1 MAESASQVVK
11 KETGFSKSVS
21 NQVPGNQTSINT
33 DDIVLSAKKE
43 VADRGDTRKR
53 LVKYGIIS
61 AALGLIIIVA
71 VIALD
76 YANKTTSEVVN
87 NTFLELHKQQEL
99 EKEQLQIEAEAE
111 ILKKERDVALAKI
124 KQEKRAKEE
133 AEKLAAEQFA
143 TEKTA
148 LAAEAVEKKR
158 KEKQQRIAKAKEK
171 EHKAKQA
178 AAKAALAKRKAA
190 ELEDERV
197 FQQARLERKKR
208 IKQQEEARRLE
219 LEWLEQERQALRE
232 AQASQ

>member
-87 NTFLELHKQQEL
+87 NTFLELHKPQEL
-99 EKEQLQIEAEAE
+99 EKEQLQIEAKAEAE
-111 ILKKERDVALAKI
+111 AEAEVLKKERDVVLAKI
-124 KQEKRAKEE
+124 KEEKDAKEE
-133 AEKLAAEQFA
+133 AEKLAAE
-143 TEKTA
+143 K
-148 LAAEAVEKKR
+148 LAAE
-158 KEKQQRIAKAKEK
+158 
-171 EHKAKQA
+171 
-178 AAKAALAKRKAA
+178 KAALAKRKAA
-190 ELEDERV
+190 EWDKERL

-208 IKQQEEARRLE
+208 IKQQEEARQQQEEARRLE

>member
-87 NTFLELHKQQEL
+87 NTFLELHKPQEL
-99 EKEQLQIEAEAE
+99 EKEQLQIEAKAEAE
-111 ILKKERDVALAKI
+111 VLKKERDVVLAKI
-124 KQEKRAKEE
+124 KEEKDAKEE
-133 AEKLAAEQFA
+133 AEKLAAE
-143 TEKTA
+143 K
-148 LAAEAVEKKR
+148 LAAE
-158 KEKQQRIAKAKEK
+158 
-171 EHKAKQA
+171 
-178 AAKAALAKRKAA
+178 KAALAKRKAA
-190 ELEDERV
+190 EWDKERL

-208 IKQQEEARRLE
+208 IKQQEEARQQQEEARRLE

-232 AQASQ
+232 AQALQ

>member
-76 YANKTTSEVVN
+76 YANKTASEVVN
-87 NTFLELHKQQEL
+87 NTFLELHKPQEL
-99 EKEQLQIEAEAE
+99 EKEQLQIEAKAEAE
-111 ILKKERDVALAKI
+111 AEAEAEVLKKERDVVLAKI
-124 KQEKRAKEE
+124 KEEKDAKEE
-133 AEKLAAEQFA
+133 AEKLAAE
-143 TEKTA
+143 K
-148 LAAEAVEKKR
+148 LAAE
-158 KEKQQRIAKAKEK
+158 
-171 EHKAKQA
+171 
-178 AAKAALAKRKAA
+178 KAALAKRKAA
-190 ELEDERV
+190 EWDKERL

-208 IKQQEEARRLE
+208 IKQQEEARQQQEEARRLE

>member
-87 NTFLELHKQQEL
+87 NTFLELHKPQEL
-99 EKEQLQIEAEAE
+99 EKEQLQIEAKAEAE
-111 ILKKERDVALAKI
+111 AEAEVLKKERDVVLAKI
-124 KQEKRAKEE
+124 KEEKDAKEE
-133 AEKLAAEQFA
+133 AEKLAAE
-143 TEKTA
+143 K
-148 LAAEAVEKKR
+148 LAAE
-158 KEKQQRIAKAKEK
+158 
-171 EHKAKQA
+171 
-178 AAKAALAKRKAA
+178 KAALAKRKAA
-190 ELEDERV
+190 EWDKERL